1 MTARST
7 LFRCRTPETPNHIS
21 VSTARDVASPS
32 DIPMSKMDRVFTEE
46 TPFEVVVAGVFYR
59 MSSTVLLIPISLIVR
74 DTSR

>member
-46 TPFEVVVAGVFYR
+46 KFDASAIDALAEHVTKFSLAGLQG
-59 MSSTVLLIPISLIVR
+59 MK
-74 DTSR
+74 